1 MSPRFPLIF
10 IALLVGRLADAHEA
24 DVFNAVNLETG
35 SGGLSSGGTSAPASL
50 GTFNIVIQPGS
61 TLASNGSALAAFQRA
76 ATSWAAYISD
86 PVTIVI
92 DADVHSFGAGQENII
107 GGASSQLLIGGYSGI
122 RDTLVADDTAGGGGS
137 ISSAL
142 PTTSWG
148 MNMQSLAGISF
159 SGNVLLTKANAK
171 ALGFSASML
180 DAIVGTTTDAT
191 INFNS
196 DFAFDYDRSDGISF
210 GTIDFES
217 VALHEIGHALGFI
230 SQVDVADMVSGYA
243 DGVPYITTEQG
254 NVPLTQLDLST
265 LDLFRL
271 AAGSAL
277 ASETDFTDAVRQ
289 LTPGEEAV
297 FFDGVSLWSFST
309 GVALGDGRQGSH
321 WKDDGLTGTLIGA
334 MDPTIGYGQSFALTD
349 ADLRALDLI
358 GYDVA
363 SLASVPEPGIWIMG
377 ALGAF
382 VSMRRRRG

>member
-1 MSPRFPLIF
+1 MKPRLLLIVTT
-10 IALLVGRLADAHEA
+10 LLLGRSAGAHEA
-24 DVFNAVNLETG
+24 DVFNAVNLGTG

-50 GTFNIVIQPGS
+50 STFNIVIQPGS
-61 TLASNGSALAAFQRA
+61 ALASNSDALAAFQRA
-76 ATSWAAYISD
+76 AASWAAYISD

-92 DADVHSFGAGQENII
+92 DADVHSFGSGQESII

-122 RDTLVADDTAGGGGS
+122 RDAMVADDTVGS
-137 ISSAL
+137 GSSIASAL

-148 MNMQSLAGISF
+148 LNMQSLSGIAF

-196 DFAFDYDRSDGISF
+196 DFAFDYDRSNGISM

-243 DGVPYITTEQG
+243 DGVPYITTDQG

-271 AAGSAL
+271 AAGSTL
-277 ASETDFTDAVRQ
+277 ASDADFTNAVRQ
-289 LTPGEEAV
+289 LTPGQEAV
-297 FFDGVSLWSFST
+297 FYDGVSLWSLST
-309 GVALGDGRQGSH
+309 GLTLGDGRQGSH
-321 WKDDGLTGTLIGA
+321 WKDDGLTGTLVGA
-334 MDPTIGYGQSFALTD
+334 MDPTIGYGQSFALSD

-358 GYDVA
+358 GYDVTP
-363 SLASVPEPGIWIMG
+363 LAGVPEPGIWILG
-377 ALGAF
+377 ALGVF
-382 VSMRRRRG
+382 VSLRRRRG